1 MKNKESGGQE
11 KATRE
16 ALFLEEKHQLLH
28 DLRIPIIDSV
38 ADLIYVKDLEC
49 VYLACNLSSE
59 KFIGLKESEQIG
71 KTDFD
76 FFDRDFAENI
86 QEKDRQVFATGI
98 EQRFEEWVTY
108 PDGTRVL
115 LDSLK
120 APFYG
125 PAGTIAGLVG
135 ISRDITER
143 EKAATALRESEQR
156 FRTLAEATSEGI
168 AITEQGR
175 ILDVN
180 YQFAQIL
187 GFERSE
193 LLGRQV
199 ADLLPP
205 EERDRVLANILHG
218 KESQIEHE
226 MLCKD
231 GSRRRVEAHG
241 KTIAQQA
248 QQLRITAIRDVTES
262 KRAEK
267 TLRETEQ
274 RLRDIV
280 EHSTNLFYMH
290 TTDHLLTYV
299 SPQSR
304 QFFDCEPEE
313 AMVRWMELI
322 TDNPVNRHAIEATQ
336 RAIDTG
342 ERQPPYQVEC
352 VGKKGRKIWVEVNE
366 TPLVENGTTVA
377 VVGSLTNI
385 TERKRAESKI
395 ETLNAELAARAAEL
409 EAANKKLETFNYT
422 VAHDLRTPLTVI
434 NGFCQLVLMQNGDKL
449 DDQCKEYLQEAY
461 DSTCRMNQLIDTL
474 LNFSRLIQK
483 DLSREMVDLSGIAQT
498 VAAGLKL
505 ADPAHRVTFRITEGM
520 SAKGDECLLQVVLEN
535 LLGNAWKYTRSKEEA
550 IIEFGMTEID
560 GQPVWFVRDNGPGF
574 DMEDAV
580 KLFTPFQRLTGTADS
595 AKGHGIGLAT
605 VERIIRRHGGRVW
618 AEGEAGKG
626 ATFYFTF

>member
-1 MKNKESGGQE
+1 MKHYFWRKSINCS
-11 KATRE
+11 TIM
-16 ALFLEEKHQLLH
+16 
-28 DLRIPIIDSV
+28 RIPIIDSV

-461 DSTCRMNQLIDTL
+461 DSTCRMNHLIDTL

-574 DMEDAV
+574 DMEDAD